1 MVSVKVCINCPKSA
15 GNLIERSIDMGKS
28 TKMTPEAQENLL
40 ISLAYDLVEERL
52 REGTASAQETVHFL
66 KLGSTR
72 NRAEMERLQEENKLL
87 KAKTETLNAA
97 RQSDEMFTKA
107 IEAMQRYRG
116 VEAEENDND

>member
-1 MVSVKVCINCPKSA
+1 MARSA
-15 GNLIERSIDMGKS
+15 
-28 TKMTPEAQENLL
+28 KMTPEAQENLL

-87 KAKTETLNAA
+87 KAKTESLNAA

-116 VEAEENDND
+116 EG

>member
-1 MVSVKVCINCPKSA
+1 MARSA
-15 GNLIERSIDMGKS
+15 
-28 TKMTPEAQENLL
+28 KMTPEAQENLL

-87 KAKTETLNAA
+87 KAKTESLNAA

-116 VEAEENDND
+116 EGQEDIGDD

>member
-1 MVSVKVCINCPKSA
+1 
-15 GNLIERSIDMGKS
+15 MGKS
-28 TKMTPEAQENLL
+28 TKMTPEAQENML
-40 ISLAYDLVEERL
+40 IAMAYDLAEERL
-52 REGTASAQETVHFL
+52 REGTASAQEVVHFL

-72 NRAEMERLQEENKLL
+72 NKAEMERLQEENKLL

-116 VEAEENDND
+116 VESEEEGNG

>member
-1 MVSVKVCINCPKSA
+1 MARSA
-15 GNLIERSIDMGKS
+15 
-28 TKMTPEAQENLL
+28 KMTPEAQENLL

-87 KAKTETLNAA
+87 KAKTESLNAA

-116 VEAEENDND
+116 EGQEDISDD

>member
-1 MVSVKVCINCPKSA
+1 MSRSA
-15 GNLIERSIDMGKS
+15 
-28 TKMTPEAQENLL
+28 KMTPEAQENLL

-87 KAKTETLNAA
+87 KAKTESLNAA

-116 VEAEENDND
+116 EGQEDIGDD

>member
-1 MVSVKVCINCPKSA
+1 MARSA
-15 GNLIERSIDMGKS
+15 
-28 TKMTPEAQENLL
+28 KMTPEAQENLL

-87 KAKTETLNAA
+87 KAKTESLNAA

-116 VEAEENDND
+116 DGQEDIGDD